1 VQQPTFLS
9 EVSRVVFIT
18 LNECHF
24 LHYTVWYFGVILLKS
39 QLGDTQAISSSYPST
54 VYLMSE
60 NVCILGK
67 AGVSQDQHSHNPIC
81 PMRYAHVV
89 LPNMAWSLVL
99 TPALYYTSQSR
110 RIISRLILQQNRS
123 EIKNYYFNASFCL
136 KSCFT
141 ESIMMFWEN
150 SMFMMNHQ
158 EQKWQWGTTEI
169 VQILAHHVHCTV
181 KQWFSHKILF
191 P

>member
-1 VQQPTFLS
+1 MCSILAAAYILIGSQQS
-9 EVSRVVFIT
+9 GIY
-18 LNECHF
+18 
-24 LHYTVWYFGVILLKS
+24 HYTVWYFGVILLKS
-39 QLGDTQAISSSYPST
+39 QLGDTEAISSSYPST
-54 VYLMSE
+54 ICLMSE

-89 LPNMAWSLVL
+89 LPTMAWLLVL
-99 TPALYYTSQSR
+99 TPALYYTSQSK
-110 RIISRLILQQNRS
+110 RIISRLILQQNGI
-123 EIKNYYFNASFCL
+123 EIKNYYFSASLCL

-141 ESIMMFWEN
+141 QSIMTFWEN
-150 SMFMMNHQ
+150 FVYGEHQ

-181 KQWFSHKILF
+181 QIS
-191 P
+191 